1 MGRLND
7 KAVAASKAGAKQL
20 KISDGDGLA
29 LIVKPNGTKLWWF
42 RFRFGGKEKTLALG
56 EYPLVSLKDA
66 RQHTQDARRLLIK
79 GIDPMAE
86 KRAVQNALKEAVK
99 PVETFEKVL
108 DELCAAKAK
117 RASERH
123 IQDYRRSMELHVMPK
138 FGKRDI
144 TSITAIEVIEH
155 AKKIEARG
163 KYLAHRIVQRI
174 GEVMDFAV
182 ATGRREQNPVT
193 KMTHQTIAPHC
204 RENNPAISEAEL
216 PKFLCDLD
224 KYRGFPITKMMLRF
238 IMHTACR
245 TGEARDLI
253 WDWVDMENRIITIP
267 PDGYKTGRKAVNSGR
282 AAQAKPHLIPI
293 SDQVAVMLQEALKLT
308 GNKGTQY
315 VFPLY
320 RNYASKASENAIS
333 AALANMGWKG
343 RQSGH
348 GFRRLAR
355 TAWSD
360 SGKWSR
366 EAMERQLAHSIGD
379 ATESAYDKAERLEER
394 ARMLQWW
401 SDRIDALAS
410 KNVFVLPKQKLKA

>member
-7 KAVAASKAGAKQL
+7 KAVAAAKAGAKQV

-29 LIVKPNGTKLWWF
+29 LILKPNGTKLWWF
-42 RFRFGGKEKTLALG
+42 RYRYGSKEKTLALG

-66 RQHTQDARRLLIK
+66 RQRTQDARKLLSN
-79 GIDPMAE
+79 GIDPMA
-86 KRAVQNALKEAVK
+86 KKKAVQNALKEAGK
-99 PVETFEKVL
+99 PIETFEKLL

-123 IQDYRRSMELHVMPK
+123 VQDYRRSMELHVLPK

-144 TSITAIEVIEH
+144 NGITAVEIIGH
-155 AKKIEARG
+155 AKKVETRG
-163 KYLAHRIVQRI
+163 RYLAHRIVQRI

-216 PKFLCDLD
+216 PQFLCDLD
-224 KYRGFPITKMMLRF
+224 KYRGFGITKLMLRF
-238 IMHTACR
+238 MMHTACR

-253 WDWVDMENRIITIP
+253 WDWVDLENRIITIP
-267 PDGYKTGRKAVNSGR
+267 PSGYKTGRKAINSGR
-282 AAQAKPHLIPI
+282 AAQAKSHLIPI
-293 SDQVAVMLQEALKLT
+293 SDQVVTLLQKAQEMT
-308 GNKGTQY
+308 ENKGAQY

-333 AALANMGWKG
+333 SAIANMGWKG

-355 TAWSD
+355 TAWGD

-366 EAMERQLAHSIGD
+366 EAMERQLSHSVGD
-379 ATESAYDKAERLEER
+379 ATEAAYDKAERLDER
-394 ARMLQWW
+394 REMLQWW
-401 SDRIDALAS
+401 SDRIESFEVAQVVPFR
-410 KNVFVLPKQKLKA
+410 KKA